1 MAKVFGVQLTKAE
14 LLARMGSIESLANV
28 RRVTLEEGRGRGMQA
43 YEVTC
48 GRLRFTVYI
57 DKCMDVGELYFDGM
71 PMYFLSRPGVMGNNY
86 WYDGPNS
93 PRSIMGGMMF
103 TCGLGNVGP
112 LEAVPGGSVQPQH
125 GFIRTT
131 PALQHGARGYWDGD
145 EYYIELFGEM
155 REATLF
161 GENLVLRRRIT
172 ARLGDDALCVH
183 DQIENEGQQPA
194 PLMLMYHCN
203 AGYPLLDANSRLVM
217 DAVSTA
223 CRDEITRQGLAAESP
238 LVFGAPETGYVEQ
251 VFYHTLRAQAGRCQA
266 TMVNPDKALAFTVDF
281 DNKELP
287 YLIHWKCKAAGDYVT
302 GIEPSNCHPEGVSK
316 ERENG
321 TLRVVAPGEKLE
333 TDLRFSL
340 AAGPDALAFLR

>member
-1 MAKVFGVQLTKAE
+1 M
-14 LLARMGSIESLANV
+14 
-28 RRVTLEEGRGRGMQA
+28 
-43 YEVTC
+43 
-48 GRLRFTVYI
+48 
-57 DKCMDVGELYFDGM
+57 
-71 PMYFLSRPGVMGNNY
+71 
-86 WYDGPNS
+86 
-93 PRSIMGGMMF
+93 
-103 TCGLGNVGP
+103 
-112 LEAVPGGSVQPQH
+112 
-125 GFIRTT
+125 
-131 PALQHGARGYWDGD
+131 
-145 EYYIELFGEM
+145 
-155 REATLF
+155 
-161 GENLVLRRRIT
+161 LRRRIT

>member
-1 MAKVFGVQLTKAE
+1 M
-14 LLARMGSIESLANV
+14 
-28 RRVTLEEGRGRGMQA
+28 
-43 YEVTC
+43 
-48 GRLRFTVYI
+48 
-57 DKCMDVGELYFDGM
+57 
-71 PMYFLSRPGVMGNNY
+71 
-86 WYDGPNS
+86 
-93 PRSIMGGMMF
+93 
-103 TCGLGNVGP
+103 
-112 LEAVPGGSVQPQH
+112 
-125 GFIRTT
+125 
-131 PALQHGARGYWDGD
+131 
-145 EYYIELFGEM
+145 
-155 REATLF
+155 
-161 GENLVLRRRIT
+161 LRRRIT

-316 ERENG
+316 ERETVPCG
-321 TLRVVAPGEKLE
+321 W
-333 TDLRFSL
+333 
-340 AAGPDALAFLR
+340 